1 MEHTIIKIKLGQL
14 LNSLSYALDAAENR
28 YFNHSRRTA
37 YIAYKIARE
46 MELDERDIADTYF
59 ISLIHDIGM
68 AGYLSKYSVSHIH
81 MDFNLRKQH
90 CQIGYEIIEKL
101 PHISKKKDYLLY
113 HHEEYDGTGPY
124 GLKGEEIPLVAQII
138 HIADFF
144 ELFYFRQERD
154 VKKLNDIDKVHKWLD
169 KYRNKMF
176 SNRVCDGLLYALKK
190 DKFWF
195 DLMNGNIGIVLQF
208 IEPNRDI
215 LIDIKDLRKISEA
228 FSIIIDLKSKFTYNH
243 SQGISNITSKFA
255 SFLGYNPLM
264 IEKLTIAADL
274 HDIGK
279 FVVPVSLIEKPG
291 KLTAEEFLIMKSHVY
306 YTKLIL
312 KQIDGIEDI
321 AEWAGNHHERLNG
334 TGYPEKLDERT
345 LTKED
350 QIIAIADVFQALT
363 EDRPYR
369 KGMDTKE
376 ALNIL
381 DSMTQKGEIS
391 RSLFIDFKHLVTN
404 EEVLI

>member
-1 MEHTIIKIKLGQL
+1 MLKIKLGQL
-14 LNSLSYALDAAENR
+14 LNSLSFALDAAENR

-37 YIAYKIARE
+37 YIAYHIAKE
-46 MELDERDIADTYF
+46 MELDEIDIIDSYF

-81 MDFNLRKQH
+81 NDFNLRKKH
-90 CQIGYEIIEKL
+90 CHIGYEIVEKV
-101 PHISKKKDYLLY
+101 PYISKKKDYLLY
-113 HHEEYDGTGPY
+113 HHERYDGRGPY

-138 HIADFF
+138 HLADHF
-144 ELFYFRQERD
+144 ELFYLRQEEELN
-154 VKKLNDIDKVHKWLD
+154 KLKDIDSVYKWIG

-176 SNRVCDGLLYALKK
+176 SNRLCDALLYALKR

-195 DLMNGNIGIVLQF
+195 DLTNSNINTVLQL
-208 IEPNRDI
+208 IEPERDI
-215 LIDIKDLRKISEA
+215 LIGIEDLHKISEA
-228 FSIIIDLKSKFTYNH
+228 FSILIDLKSRFTYKH
-243 SQGISNITSKFA
+243 SQVISNITSKFT

-279 FVVPVSLIEKPG
+279 FVVPISIIEKPD
-291 KLTAEEFLIMKSHVY
+291 KLTSEEFLTMKSHAY

-321 AEWAGNHHERLNG
+321 AEWAGNHHEKLNG
-334 TGYPEKLDERT
+334 SGYPEKLDEST

-350 QIIAIADVFQALT
+350 QIIAIADIFQALI

-369 KGMDTKE
+369 KGMSVKE

-381 DSMTQKGEIS
+381 DSMTKKGELS
-391 RSLFIDFKHLVTN
+391 RTLFLDFRHLVSH
-404 EEVLI
+404 EEVLV